1 LSSQKSAENARRSA
15 LMLAALLGTA
25 AAAHAAMPESF
36 DRIVPRALPGEPR
49 VWTYVSGAAE
59 LAVAAAVA
67 NPRTRRNGALAA
79 ACLFTAVLPANI
91 QMALDWNDRP
101 TPQRVAAYA
110 RLPLQIPLVTWA
122 LKVRGAAA
130 QSRSA

>member
-1 LSSQKSAENARRSA
+1 MRKPNSADDEAGRSA
-15 LMLAALLGTA
+15 LVLAALLGTA

-49 VWTYVSGAAE
+49 MWTYLSGAAE

-67 NPRTRRNGALAA
+67 HPRTRRHGALAA

-91 QMALDWNDRP
+91 QMALDWKERP
-101 TPQRVAAYA
+101 APLRIAAYA

-122 LKVRGAAA
+122 LKVRAGA
-130 QSRSA
+130 RSSSA